1 MDPEKLTPSGN
12 LTALKADSQDDVTI
26 KEPCFM
32 LPENERP
39 DYRISTTDQP
49 IGIQRKRTKGWKMPP
64 NTISVTRPGE
74 WGNPHAVTYQ
84 GVDKGKYAQQAV
96 DRFERDLV
104 NGTIL
109 DKHGK
114 PLINRIGELRGK
126 NLACFC
132 PIGQPCH
139 RDVLLKLA
147 NTAIA
152 SVGGAA

>member
-1 MDPEKLTPSGN
+1 MSN
-12 LTALKADSQDDVTI
+12 
-26 KEPCFM
+26 
-32 LPENERP
+32 
-39 DYRISTTDQP
+39 QP

-74 WGNPHAVTYQ
+74 WGNPHRVLIKGGEQIAVSLYEQ
-84 GVDKGKYAQQAV
+84 
-96 DRFERDLV
+96 DLI

-109 DKHGK
+109 DRRGR

-147 NTAIA
+147 NAAIA